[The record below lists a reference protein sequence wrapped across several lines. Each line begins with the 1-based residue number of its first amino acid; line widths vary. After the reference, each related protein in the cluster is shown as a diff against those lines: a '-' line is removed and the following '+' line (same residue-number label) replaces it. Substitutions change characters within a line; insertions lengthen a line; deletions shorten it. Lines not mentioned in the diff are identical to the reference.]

1 MTTAAAL
8 FYEVEMM
15 RYLTFL
21 DDTEENEYKF
31 YINETSLDTLGWT
44 FTSRTYD
51 GDEFDEAVALI
62 QEYFGEGFSFS
73 GSLINTSGSI
83 TPPEDAND
91 RIIFDTIMNHFS
103 ALLNYSKFPYQ
114 VYPTN
119 DIGYLCSNPS
129 SFPDDTFLHLEGSD
143 PEERRYIKFFT
154 SQQTGN
160 KVCQVYDSTK
170 TAPIREYYWPV
181 ITATN
186 SMRNFDK
193 WAFTNFDSFK
203 NAASDTDASAFVRIQ
218 NLHVFDI
225 AASTPSLHYA
235 VYFIQQT
242 AAASRAFSALWY
254 ILQSGADIHED
265 TGDDDP
271 YSGDDAPYDV
281 AEPGGGDGD
290 GANPYDPGDPN
301 PFPDDPP
308 FSIAD
313 TGLMEVYIPTNIQ
326 LNLLAAYLWS
336 NNFIDSMVK
345 DLYADPMDVLISLGV
360 LPFYIVAAGTKNIK
374 VGDRDTGV
382 SSSYPRD
389 KYFTLDCGSVQ
400 IKSTLGAYIDYAPYT
415 HADIYIPFVGSIPLD
430 IDAFMG
436 HRCGLK
442 YKVEI
447 CTGTAVACLMRDIDV
462 WQTFACNM
470 LTPIPLSSA
479 NYAQMWQTVVGATA
493 TLAGAGLAGAA
504 GMGAAAS
511 AGEAAEGAQ
520 TISAQSGNAAKASS
534 GIMSAAATKPSIQKS
549 NNVSIMAGILA
560 NRKPFILLHRPN
572 LMLPK
577 EQNRYQGYPSYV
589 QTALSSLSGYSRVS
603 SINLSVPSATGEEI
617 KMIDAILKSGFIVGD
632 GSSLSGSGIVLGAN
646 TSPTHQIRKHVN
658 VVDTLTG
665 TFRDSVDVLNPVV
678 RIERDNP
685 VGFNYAY
692 ISSFGRR
699 YFVEDV
705 TVVRKGILDLHLRV
719 DVLDTFASEILANT
733 AIIDKQEKTYNLY
746 LNDDSIKMRQ
756 DPLVTLLKFP
766 NGLFE
771 NNQYTFVLCVAGN

>member
-1 MTTAAAL
+1 
-8 FYEVEMM
+8 M

-31 YINETSLDTLGWT
+31 YLNETSLDTLDWT

-51 GDEFDEAVALI
+51 GDEFNELVDLI
-62 QEYFGEGFSFS
+62 YDYFGEGFTFS
-73 GSLINTSGSI
+73 GTLVNTNPPI
-83 TPPEDAND
+83 TPPDDANQ
-91 RIIFDTIMNHFS
+91 RIIFDTIFEHFS
-103 ALLNYSKFPYQ
+103 SLLAYSKSPYA
-114 VYPTN
+114 VRPTS
-119 DIGYLCSNPS
+119 DLEYLCPNPAH
-129 SFPDDTFLHLEGSD
+129 FPNDTFLHLEGSD
-143 PEERRYIKFFT
+143 PETRRYIKFFDGST
-154 SQQTGN
+154 SAGGN
-160 KVCQVYDSTK
+160 LICQVYDSTK
-170 TAPIREYYWPV
+170 TAPIQSYNWPV
-181 ITATN
+181 LTAFTN
-186 SMRNFDK
+186 IRTLSKM
-193 WAFTNFDSFK
+193 AFTNFESFK
-203 NAASDTDASAFVRIQ
+203 NAARANDSGAFVRIQ
-218 NLHVFDI
+218 NAHVFDI
-225 AASTPSLHYA
+225 DASTPSLHYA
-235 VYFIQQT
+235 VYYINQT
-242 AAASRAFSALWY
+242 APSAGGVWGALWY

-326 LNLLAAYLWS
+326 LNLLAGYLWS
-336 NNFIDSMVK
+336 NNFVDSMVK

-374 VGDRDTGV
+374 VGERDTGV
-382 SSSYPRD
+382 SSAYPRD
-389 KYFTLDCGSVQ
+389 KYYTLDCGSVQ
-400 IKSTLGAYIDYAPYT
+400 IKSTLGAYIDFAPYT
-415 HADIYIPFVGSIPLD
+415 HADIYIPFVGSVPLD

-447 CTGTAVACLMRDIDV
+447 CTGTAIACLMRDNDV

-479 NYAQMWQTVVGATA
+479 NYSQMWQTVVGATA

-520 TISAQSGNAAKASS
+520 TISAQSANAAKASS
-534 GIMSAAATKPSIQKS
+534 SIMSAAATKPSIQKS
-549 NNVSIMAGILA
+549 NNISVMAGILA

-589 QTALSSLSGYSRVS
+589 QTALSSLSGYTRVS

-719 DVLDTFASEILANT
+719 DVLDTFASEILSNT

-766 NGLFE
+766 QGLFE

>member
-1 MTTAAAL
+1 MATHIL
-8 FYEVEMM
+8 KLV
-15 RYLTFL
+15 
-21 DDTEENEYKF
+21 DDNNNVYDFKVIINPNANPDTYI
-31 YINETSLDTLGWT
+31 INEEYTNENLMLDQL
-44 FTSRTYD
+44 
-51 GDEFDEAVALI
+51 
-62 QEYFGEGFSFS
+62 
-73 GSLINTSGSI
+73 
-83 TPPEDAND
+83 
-91 RIIFDTIMNHFS
+91 
-103 ALLNYSKFPYQ
+103 
-114 VYPTN
+114 TN
-119 DIGYLCSNPS
+119 VI
-129 SFPDDTFLHLEGSD
+129 GSD
-143 PEERRYIKFFT
+143 VAF
-154 SQQTGN
+154 QT
-160 KVCQVYDSTK
+160 
-170 TAPIREYYWPV
+170 
-181 ITATN
+181 
-186 SMRNFDK
+186 
-193 WAFTNFDSFK
+193 AFTNLVSSPDDPSFTQFARAVLFRWSRYATVYGTGQSQGDQWGNDLPYLNTLLHIKGTDPDTRRYVKFTKTTLSDVRNFTVTIYDNDKTTVIWENTRIDIRVWSQYYWYVITNWNDFVEAQTLNDSYNF
-203 NAASDTDASAFVRIQ
+203 T
-218 NLHVFDI
+218 LI
-225 AASTPSLHYA
+225 ATSVISGSVATPR
-235 VYFIQQT
+235 FI
-242 AAASRAFSALWY
+242 FSANKNLTHPFDWIWY
-254 ILQSGADIHED
+254 LFNGEVIPLPEE
-265 TGDDDP
+265 DDDP
-271 YSGDDAPYDV
+271 YSGDDSPYVPADT
-281 AEPGGGDGD
+281 GGGDGD
-290 GANPYDPGDPN
+290 GENPYDPGDPN

-326 LNLLAAYLWS
+326 LNLLAGYLWS

-400 IKSTLGAYIDYAPYT
+400 IKSTIGAYIDYAPYT

-447 CTGTAVACLMRDIDV
+447 CTGTAVACLMRDNDV

-479 NYAQMWQTVVGATA
+479 NYSQMWQTVVGATA

-572 LMLPK
+572 LMLPT

-589 QTALSSLSGYSRVS
+589 QTALSSLTGYSRVS
-603 SINLSVPSATGEEI
+603 SINLSVPSATGEEVR
-617 KMIDAILKSGFIVGD
+617 MIDAILKSGFIVGD

-685 VGFNYAY
+685 VGFNYVY

>member
-1 MTTAAAL
+1 
-8 FYEVEMM
+8 M

-51 GDEFDEAVALI
+51 GDEFNELVDLI
-62 QEYFGEGFSFS
+62 QEYFGEGFTFS
-73 GSLINTSGSI
+73 GTLVNTNPPI
-83 TPPEDAND
+83 TPPEDANQ
-91 RIIFDTIMNHFS
+91 RIIFDTIFDHFS
-103 ALLNYSKFPYQ
+103 SLLTYCKYPYA
-114 VYPTN
+114 VRST
-119 DIGYLCSNPS
+119 DDLGYLCSNPAH
-129 SFPDDTFLHLEGSD
+129 FPNDTFLHLEGSD
-143 PEERRYIKFFT
+143 PETRRYIKFFDGST
-154 SQQTGN
+154 SAGGN
-160 KVCQVYDSTK
+160 LICQVYDSTK
-170 TAPIREYYWPV
+170 TAPIQSYNWPV
-181 ITATN
+181 ITAYTN
-186 SMRNFDK
+186 IRALTK
-193 WAFTNFDSFK
+193 CAFTNFESFK
-203 NAASDTDASAFVRIQ
+203 NAASAADASAYVRVQEAQI
-218 NLHVFDI
+218 FDI
-225 AASTPSLHYA
+225 DASAPSLHYA
-235 VYFIQQT
+235 VYYIQQY
-242 AAASRAFSALWY
+242 AAISGTYGALWY

-326 LNLLAAYLWS
+326 LNLLAGYLWS
-336 NNFIDSMVK
+336 NNFVDSMVK

-374 VGDRDTGV
+374 VGERDTGV
-382 SSSYPRD
+382 SSAYPRD
-389 KYFTLDCGSVQ
+389 KYYTLDCGSVQ

-415 HADIYIPFVGSIPLD
+415 HADIYIPFVGSVPLD

-447 CTGTAVACLMRDIDV
+447 CTGTAIACLMRDNDV

-479 NYAQMWQTVVGATA
+479 NYSQMWQTVVGATA

-520 TISAQSGNAAKASS
+520 TISAQSANAAKASS
-534 GIMSAAATKPSIQKS
+534 SIMSAAATKPSIQKS
-549 NNVSIMAGILA
+549 NNISVMAGILA

-632 GSSLSGSGIVLGAN
+632 GSSLFGSGIVLGAN

-665 TFRDSVDVLNPVV
+665 TFRDSVDILNPVV

-685 VGFNYAY
+685 VGFNYVY